1 MEQLAQKHANERTA
15 CTKSQDRELENLKVQ
30 FDKDLEKLRQQ
41 QKTDMDKRF
50 KFEAN
55 EEKKFLRG
63 LKDKQDH
70 EMKQFLSQQRSDYRA
85 TKTLYKKVSHFFLGY
100 CATKIAYYYYVG
112 CPCHMY
118 MLTKSH

>member
-1 MEQLAQKHANERTA
+1 MEQLAQKHTNERTA
-15 CTKSQDRELENLKVQ
+15 CTKSQDRELENLKAQ

-70 EMKQFLSQQRSDYRA
+70 EMKQFMSQQRVDYRA
-85 TKTLYKKVSHFFLGY
+85 TKSLYKRVSHFFLEHY
-100 CATKIAYYYYVG
+100 STKIAHYYYYIG
-112 CPCHMY
+112 YFCY
-118 MLTKSH
+118 MLIKWY